1 MKFAFRSSRS
11 FALTVT
17 LLSTI
22 TLLQAEEADSPLEG
36 EMTILARG
44 TRQLSQQVT
53 DPAKQQENI
62 TLLESLKKAAAD
74 SKALTPRKIVTVS
87 QADREK
93 FLADYRTDLDELK
106 DAFSQIEEAVKS
118 AQYDKAKSLLAT
130 VNSIKKEGHGKF
142 KQD

>member
-17 LLSTI
+17 LLSGI
-22 TLLQAEEADSPLEG
+22 TLLHAEEADSPLEG
-36 EMTILARG
+36 QMKILARG

-53 DPAKQQENI
+53 DPARQQENI
-62 TLLESLKKAAAD
+62 ALLESLRKASSD
-74 SKALTPRKIVTVS
+74 SKALSPRKAASVPA
-87 QADREK
+87 ADREK

-106 DAFSQIEEAVKS
+106 DAFSRIEEAVK
-118 AQYDKAKSLLAT
+118 AGQYDKARSLLAT
-130 VNSIKKEGHGKF
+130 VNTIKKEGHGKF

>member
-106 DAFSQIEEAVKS
+106 DAFSQIEEAVKA